1 MLQCPTKKRAG
12 APERRQKKGA
22 RVRQDMLG
30 YGAALQEPWRVPEPA
45 ILNATSLGDPCS
57 RIMARQEETDR
68 GIPARYTRVSIGLEE
83 ADDLM
88 ADFKQA
94 IEKC

>member
-1 MLQCPTKKRAG
+1 MMGIEWKHY
-12 APERRQKKGA
+12 
-22 RVRQDMLG
+22 RVHQSLG
-30 YGAALQEPWRVPEPA
+30 NHVRL

-57 RIMARQEETDR
+57 RIMARQKETDR
-68 GIPARYTRVSIGLEE
+68 GIPARHTRVSIGLEE
-83 ADDLM
+83 ADDLI